1 MVHQLLR
8 GGRACA
14 SAYVDADR
22 DGRGQGTHQ
31 RMEGVRER
39 LDKQRFWWRAAER
52 ERPRV
57 PVRAPTRPAFSASD
71 LAALP
76 EEIAPQTST
85 PRHRRFW
92 MASSFAAALLL
103 GGAAFLAVS
112 RFGTLPASAPVSAH
126 IDELMIMAGLGVEE
140 VHIAGHAYTDDREIF
155 AALEL
160 GRPTSLLR
168 YNPEAA
174 RRRVEALSWVRRA
187 TVARVLPNAVE
198 VRIAER
204 TPIAVWLRGNSASLV
219 DAEGRELARVAPST
233 QQALPRISG
242 AGAPEAASSLIAALR
257 EHPSLAARVLV
268 SERFGQRRWSL
279 NLDNG
284 SRIHLPAE
292 GETAALAR
300 LMKLADSARLL
311 NEPGRVVDL
320 RIEDR
325 IAVAP
330 RQAAPASSAAAAPA
344 SPAVPRKSAS
354 AL

>member
-8 GGRACA
+8 AGRACA
-14 SAYVDADR
+14 SAYVDASR
-22 DGRGQGTHQ
+22 DGRRKGTHQ
-31 RMEGVRER
+31 RMDGVRER

-52 ERPRV
+52 ERPRTPAQPTAR
-57 PVRAPTRPAFSASD
+57 PVFSAPD

-76 EEIAPQTST
+76 EEIVPQAWT
-85 PRHRRFW
+85 PHHRRFW
-92 MASSFAAALLL
+92 MPATFAAALLL

-112 RFGTLPASAPVSAH
+112 RMGTLPASAPMSAH
-126 IDELMIMAGLGVEE
+126 IDELMIMAGLGVDEIH
-140 VHIAGHAYTDDREIF
+140 VAGYAYTGAREIF
-155 AALEL
+155 AALDL
-160 GRPTSLLR
+160 DRPTSLLR

-174 RRRVEALSWVRRA
+174 RQRVEALPWVRRA
-187 TVARVLPNAVE
+187 TVTRVLPDTVE
-198 VRIAER
+198 VRITER
-204 TPIAVWLRGNSASLV
+204 TPIALWLREGSASLV
-219 DAEGRELARVAPST
+219 DADGRELARVAPST
-233 QQALPRISG
+233 QQSLPRISG
-242 AGAPEAASSLIAALR
+242 AGAPEAVSALIATLR

-268 SERFGQRRWSL
+268 SERIGQRRWSL

-300 LMKLADSARLL
+300 LMKLADSAGLL
-311 NEPGRVVDL
+311 SEPGRVVDL

-344 SPAVPRKSAS
+344 STAVPRKSAS